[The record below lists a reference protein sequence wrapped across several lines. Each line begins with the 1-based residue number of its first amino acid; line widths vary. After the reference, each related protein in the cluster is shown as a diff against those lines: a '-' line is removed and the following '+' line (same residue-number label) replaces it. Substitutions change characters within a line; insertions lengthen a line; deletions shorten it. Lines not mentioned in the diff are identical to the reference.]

1 MEIIDLFN
9 DEQLELLIALGQV
22 GERVREERARSQP
35 SSPSTKIII
44 DSHPAKVIIDSQD
57 ELHFKGAPE
66 PVEVERLVRIIVNA
80 SKNAVKVAEY
90 VRSTKREE
98 FDSPPPILSI
108 PHSAA
113 MRYAA
118 TLRDSL
124 SSLGILLGADEHY
137 VQRTPKWTELELI
150 GHKPTVTP
158 NWADSEE
165 EVTGQSRIPLEYA
178 KIYMELKTVREKL
191 YKFKAHTAEITD
203 LYTKVDKIMKGIS
216 NGEYR
221 T

>member
-137 VQRTPKWTELELI
+137 VQRTPEWTELD
-150 GHKPTVTP
+150 
-158 NWADSEE
+158 AEE

-191 YKFKAHTAEITD
+191 YKFRAHTAEITD
-203 LYTKVDKIMKGIS
+203 IYTKVDKIMKGIS
-216 NGEYR
+216 DGEYR
-221 T
+221 A

>member
-9 DEQLELLIALGQV
+9 DEQLELLIELGQM
-22 GERVREERARSQP
+22 GERVREQRARSQP
-35 SSPSTKIII
+35 SKPPTKIII
-44 DSHPAKVIIDSQD
+44 DSHPAKVIIDLQD
-57 ELHFKGAPE
+57 ELHFKGASE

-80 SKNAVKVAEY
+80 SKNAEKVARY
-90 VRSTKREE
+90 VSQTIYGTTLDEHN
-98 FDSPPPILSI
+98 I
-108 PHSAA
+108 PDRALVKPNVA

-137 VQRTPKWTELELI
+137 VQRTPEWTELD
-150 GHKPTVTP
+150 
-158 NWADSEE
+158 AEE

-191 YKFKAHTAEITD
+191 YKFRAHTAEITD
-203 LYTKVDKIMKGIS
+203 IYTKVDKIMKGIS
-216 NGEYR
+216 DGEYR
-221 T
+221 A